1 VNAEEQSTMS
11 DESILL
17 ELNDQYLK
25 AYMMAD
31 VGWYARQ
38 LTEDFVCR
46 KSDGSVLEKQ
56 EFLRKT
62 AEGPD
67 VVEYRLVRVRVRF
80 NGETAVV
87 DGTGAYTLPDGSRG
101 ISRYTDV
108 YQRIRGE
115 WKVSSA
121 QVERVASGAATFA
134 PAVPERQQP

>member
-1 VNAEEQSTMS
+1 MS

-25 AYMMAD
+25 AYMTAD

-46 KSDGSVLEKQ
+46 KSDGSVLDKQ

-80 NGETAVV
+80 DGDSAAV
-87 DGTGAYTLPDGSRG
+87 DGTGAYTLPDGATG

-108 YQRIRGE
+108 YQRIGGE

-121 QVERVASGAATFA
+121 QIERVASGTATLA
-134 PAVPERQQP
+134 PVVPGRQQP